1 MSILSAIEGVFV
13 TTEADVV
20 ALITDIKNDAMVV
33 ASDVDK
39 ALKWIAGE
47 TGNATAAIN
56 SLIGFAQAA
65 GVAGNPTVAKL
76 IADAHTGVAALNAF
90 QSDLNAGTGDVTAV
104 IAGYQVIKTAQAAI
118 ATASAAVATA
128 PAAPAPAAA

>member
-1 MSILSAIEGVFV
+1 MAFWNKVKSFF
-13 TTEADVV
+13 TTAESDVV
-20 ALITDIKNDAMVV
+20 KLIANIKTDAVV
-33 ASDVDK
+33 FASDVDK

-47 TGNATAAIN
+47 TGAATTAIN

-90 QSDLNAGTGDVTAV
+90 QADLNAGSGDVTAV
-104 IAGYQVIKTAQAAI
+104 VAGFQVVKTAQAAI
-118 ATASAAVATA
+118 ASASAAVAVA
-128 PAAPAPAAA
+128 PVTPK